1 MTVIYPDRLFHRRLS
16 DKLLIAFD
24 QACAV
29 GELAVAHELLCSLEG
44 LFSRPSRYADQD
56 RRKNLESLVEAHERL
71 WTLRHKAAGG
81 RMVGAPAAGFE
92 EHMP

>member
-1 MTVIYPDRLFHRRLS
+1 MNVIYPDRLFYRRLS

-24 QACAV
+24 QACAI
-29 GELAVAHELLCSLEG
+29 GELTVAHELLCSLEG
-44 LFSRPSRYADQD
+44 LFNRPSRHADQD

-81 RMVGAPAAGFE
+81 RMVGGSVVGFE

>member
-24 QACAV
+24 QACAI
-29 GELAVAHELLCSLEG
+29 GELMVAHELLCSLEG
-44 LFSRPSRYADQD
+44 LFSRPNRHAEQD

-71 WTLRHKAAGG
+71 WMLRRKAAGG
-81 RMVGAPAAGFE
+81 RMVGMQAAEREQGS
-92 EHMP
+92 